1 MAREEIVY
9 KEILDH
15 LLDAVYVT
23 DGTRTITYWN
33 HAAELLTGFR
43 KEEVMGRP
51 CSDNILVHVDGEG
64 NSLCRNL
71 CPLAASIAD
80 GKVRE
85 TLVYLHHKDG
95 HRVPVQV
102 RTAPLRDS
110 SGEVVG
116 GVEIFQD
123 ATAYLSQEEK
133 VSILKKMAYLDPL
146 TQVGNRRYLEDT
158 LKDWTEEFH
167 SNGWPFGVLFFD
179 IDRFKTVN
187 DRYGHATGDQ
197 VLAMVAR
204 TLQGNLRSWDAVGR
218 WGGEEF
224 LVLCRNV
231 DAPTLREVAERLRL
245 LVESSHCRGE
255 DGGDVQVTVSAGG
268 TMTGFEDTP
277 ELLVARADALM
288 YRSKQD
294 GRNRISFG

>member
-1 MAREEIVY
+1 MVPARQ
-9 KEILDH
+9 
-15 LLDAVYVT
+15 
-23 DGTRTITYWN
+23 
-33 HAAELLTGFR
+33 AAERLQAN
-43 KEEVMGRP
+43 RP
-51 CSDNILVHVDGEG
+51 IAGINQFMRNAGVD
-64 NSLCRNL
+64 
-71 CPLAASIAD
+71 D
-80 GKVRE
+80 
-85 TLVYLHHKDG
+85 
-95 HRVPVQV
+95 PV
-102 RTAPLRDS
+102 
-110 SGEVVG
+110 
-116 GVEIFQD
+116 
-123 ATAYLSQEEK
+123 
-133 VSILKKMAYLDPL
+133 
-146 TQVGNRRYLEDT
+146 
-158 LKDWTEEFH
+158 
-167 SNGWPFGVLFFD
+167 FD

-204 TLQGNLRSWDAVGR
+204 TLQSNLRSWDAVGR